1 MGDVPGVRAL
11 LDAIQ
16 QLPPGLAAEARAA
29 LLALVPDHA
38 SELGRLR
45 QDCRDAARAAYQ
57 RGYKAGYERG
67 ARDGEAEWPAVV
79 APLAGLSHAE
89 LERRRWTVRGE
100 QRTRE
105 TFGGP
110 HPGDYLPTTS
120 IRLEAAS

>member
-1 MGDVPGVRAL
+1 MGDVSGVHVL
-11 LDAIQ
+11 LDAIG
-16 QLPPGLAAEARAA
+16 QLPPVQAAEARAA

-38 SELGRLR
+38 AELGRLR
-45 QDCRDAARAAYQ
+45 QECRDAARVAYQ
-57 RGYKAGYERG
+57 RGYRAGYERG
-67 ARDGEAEWPAVV
+67 ARVAEAEWPSVV

-105 TFGGP
+105 TFGSP
-110 HPGDYLPTTS
+110 HPGDYTPTTI